1 MVVILTRSD
10 FNNYRWRID
19 WYSWTIRMMNA
30 VGSVAAWLLSGSCP
44 CSVVKVWSKSVGLSN
59 RERVYDGLRRQKDE
73 S

>member
-1 MVVILTRSD
+1 
-10 FNNYRWRID
+10 
-19 WYSWTIRMMNA
+19 MMDA

-44 CSVVKVWSKSVGLSN
+44 CSVLTVRSTSVGLSD